1 MAVVSVSAVQAQ
13 RPVGDTIE
21 CPDSTYFTYLYDWC
35 MRDSLQ
41 WIMETAY
48 RYDLETSDY
57 LQDDSTGQMN
67 PRDAYICYHGN
78 ITMGAQM
85 YTERPIKILGIAAPA
100 YMEQARDTTIEHFY
114 HGPLELIPSDCKI
127 LNVRDTTLAGRIT
140 DSMVLYKPTSCW
152 DLVPWASAGWR
163 FEDPHRYIHL
173 PLTYKGHL
181 YDNVTIV
188 VDWDNESAWVDTSN
202 LDSSVVLP
210 LFEVMFEKP
219 VVVEDSFVVAAM
231 ALNNEGHVA
240 LESVPRN
247 QSIRQL
253 LWRWDHNPTRFIRY
267 NTLIFEDLLGKTI
280 FWERLRRVRWRRYN
294 TSIWFIHCHGQWHS
308 TDFST
313 IKTPMI
319 FPIIDPLFDTT
330 LCHEVSNV
338 RVAERTDSSA
348 TLMWDSGD
356 GGPWE
361 VAFGNITDQWEDFT
375 ITRTSVPTLTVS
387 GLEVGTQ
394 YFALVR
400 GYCSVTEEYGDWSSP
415 VEVEVYGHHDPPDPP
430 IGIAGVGNEDRF
442 VTLMPN
448 PASSWVTV
456 VSSYLPSRYE
466 VFDMKGVKV
475 LEQKAEGISAK
486 LDLSG
491 LESGTYVL
499 AVHLSHGVVTKRLVV
514 RR

>member
-1 MAVVSVSAVQAQ
+1 MN
-13 RPVGDTIE
+13 T
-21 CPDSTYFTYLYDWC
+21 
-35 MRDSLQ
+35 
-41 WIMETAY
+41 
-48 RYDLETSDY
+48 TS
-57 LQDDSTGQMN
+57 GV
-67 PRDAYICYHGN
+67 
-78 ITMGAQM
+78 QM
-85 YTERPIKILGIAAPA
+85 YTERPIYILGIAAPA
-100 YMEQARDTTIEHFY
+100 YMEQARDTTIDDFHF
-114 HGPLELIPSDCKI
+114 GPMESIPSDCKI
-127 LNVRDTTLAGRIT
+127 LNTRDTTLAGRIT
-140 DSMVLYKPTSCW
+140 DSMLLCKPAATPKW
-152 DLVPWASAGWR
+152 KLIPLASAGWR
-163 FEDPHRYIHL
+163 FDDPHRYIHL
-173 PLTYKGHL
+173 PPAALGHRKSGTYWTL
-181 YDNVTIV
+181 ACDYD
-188 VDWDNESAWVDTSN
+188 DNYWVDSAN
-202 LDSSVVLP
+202 LDTSVVVP

-219 VVVEDSFVVAAM
+219 VVVEDSFVVAGKAM
-231 ALNNEGHVA
+231 NNEGHVE

-247 QSIRQL
+247 QAIRQL
-253 LWRWDHNPTRFIRY
+253 LWRWDHNPTRYIRFL
-267 NTLIFEDLLGKTI
+267 TPVVAEDMHEAI
-280 FWERLRRVRWRRYN
+280 AWWRLRKVRRWYRFGSHRLGVLHQGEN
-294 TSIWFIHCHGQWHS
+294 HSSFFIVRS
-308 TDFST
+308 
-313 IKTPMI
+313 PMI

-338 RVAERTDSSA
+338 RVADRTDSSA

-448 PASSWVTV
+448 PARSWVTV

-466 VFDMKGVKV
+466 VYDMKGVKV

-491 LESGTYVL
+491 LEQGAYVL